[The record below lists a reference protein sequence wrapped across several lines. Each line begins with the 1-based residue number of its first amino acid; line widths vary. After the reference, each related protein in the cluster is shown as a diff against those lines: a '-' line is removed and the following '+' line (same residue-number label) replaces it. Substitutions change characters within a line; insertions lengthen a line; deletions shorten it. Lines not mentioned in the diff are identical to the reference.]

1 MRESASETASDPVDV
16 VKLSTTATRPNAC
29 LAGEVRQGRVGPIG
43 GDEVALALIE
53 SHRVL
58 EGRGGVA
65 GAAGAV
71 QHRGELDERVAALA
85 DVVGAFG
92 EFHRFAGDGLGA
104 RREDVGAGGELWTCE
119 AVSSGAAHAVA
130 RSA

>member
-43 GDEVALALIE
+43 GDEVALALIG

-65 GAAGAV
+65 
-71 QHRGELDERVAALA
+71 D
-85 DVVGAFG
+85 
-92 EFHRFAGDGLGA
+92 
-104 RREDVGAGGELWTCE
+104 AGGELWTRE

>member
-16 VKLSTTATRPNAC
+16 MKLSTTATRPNAC
-29 LAGEVRQGRVGPIG
+29 LAAEVRQGRVGPIKG
-43 GDEVALALIE
+43 RRGALSLIE

-65 GAAGAV
+65 GAAGSV
-71 QHRGELDERVAALA
+71 QHRGELDERFAAPA

-92 EFHRFAGDGLGA
+92 EFHRFAG
-104 RREDVGAGGELWTCE
+104 GAGGELWTCE